1 VRILQSRETAMIRR
15 HVLAFAFTAAAAL
28 AAAGSALAQHVPFS
42 RPAFEAAQAAGRP
55 ILVDVYAPWCPT
67 CRAQEPILTSLQ
79 AQPANAE
86 LVVFRVDFD
95 SQKDVVRSFRATTQS
110 TLIAFR
116 GARETGRSA
125 GDTDAASIARLVAT
139 TRQ

>member
-1 VRILQSRETAMIRR
+1 MIRR

-28 AAAGSALAQHVPFS
+28 AAAGSALAQHVRFS